1 MKNKVTLLCLGFACF
16 AVAVVSLSA
25 IYSHLTLP
33 GRQSVDGTIIGV
45 LDNNRFKTRILC
57 RYKVDDRTYVC
68 PVMVDRDKDKASPK
82 KGDHFVLYFNPDSP
96 ADISLNP
103 KKKDGA
109 LPVLYA
115 LGAVFG
121 LGVAVWFFKSA
132 RAKQLP

>member
-1 MKNKVTLLCLGFACF
+1 MKNKVTLLCLGLACF
-16 AVAVVSLSA
+16 AVAVASLSA
-25 IYSHLTLP
+25 IYYHLTAP

-45 LDNNRFKTRILC
+45 LDKNRFKTRVLC
-57 RYKVDDRTYVC
+57 RYKVGDRTYIC

-103 KKKDGA
+103 KKKVGA

-121 LGVAVWFFKSA
+121 LGGAVWFFKSA